1 MFLSPWN
8 ANNPKQR
15 RASRRRRLGHSC
27 DICYARKV
35 QFNVMQPSPSAIGAP
50 IRICRAPF
58 SDIVLRA
65 KGAQAQPISS
75 YKIEAARM
83 PPPRD
88 PFPSPQIKD
97 RAAETW
103 APTFARNLQS
113 AGRHLGNICTFNGVH
128 VLSTSSQE
136 WMKACTGEELHLDR
150 YHSAQVPWW
159 QHPPTDPTPQGLSSS
174 SLDLPEPAF
183 LYEELKH
190 YQSSTFGLFFPILD
204 PSLFESTVRA
214 ACYQE
219 SSAASP
225 GLSSAKACIFAF
237 LALAPTVVHGS
248 RRHRLK
254 SSFEYVCEAYRLLPE
269 VFKEPVSLDGL
280 QTLLLLCLCSQGL
293 AGDFFTI
300 DHLLST
306 VSRFI
311 YHLKANLSPRTV
323 WENPTAL
330 DYHARHLFWIAYI
343 CDKGFSLVTGL
354 APVLEDAQCNLAFA
368 VMHGEFDQPE
378 EQLHLYG
385 DPYPG
390 SYVDMYARLAFI
402 QSLIYR
408 DLYTPSALGKPD
420 ADLPRT
426 IRDLDHS
433 IEEWKDSIPFENRP
447 SLTTTAPQ
455 DSDMRSSVFHL
466 QYHHCMIMIHQASS
480 RCASWEQNQDTRG
493 TSSSLAI
500 SVAASRSFLRGFL
513 YSQLE
518 LGSQNLLFTLS
529 YFLQASINLFCKIL
543 SRPLDTGN
551 QEDLHIIGM
560 ISQLIANH
568 HRDYDPECYTEK
580 IKFAGG
586 VIGELKRLAQCAIDK
601 ANREQDQVVG
611 PQ

>member
-8 ANNPKQR
+8 ANGPKQR
-15 RASRRRRLGHSC
+15 RTSRRRRLGHSC
-27 DICYARKV
+27 DVCHARKIHCDAAKPKCNWCSH
-35 QFNVMQPSPSAIGAP
+35 QNLPCTFRRHRSASLKSTRYVRMLDCTETP
-50 IRICRAPF
+50 PF
-58 SDIVLRA
+58 SR
-65 KGAQAQPISS
+65 GW
-75 YKIEAARM
+75 
-83 PPPRD
+83 
-88 PFPSPQIKD
+88 FPQD
-97 RAAETW
+97 RAVETW

-113 AGRHLGNICTFNGVH
+113 AGRHLGNICTFSGMH

-150 YHSAQVPWW
+150 YHSAQVSWW
-159 QHPPTDPTPQGLSSS
+159 QHSPPTESTPQGLLSSG
-174 SLDLPEPAF
+174 LDLPEPAF

-214 ACYQE
+214 ACYNE
-219 SSAASP
+219 TSAASP
-225 GLSSAKACIFAF
+225 GLSSAKACVYAF

-248 RRHRLK
+248 RLHRLK
-254 SSFEYVCEAYRLLPE
+254 SSLEYACEAYRLLPE
-269 VFKEPVSLDGL
+269 ISKEPVSLDGL
-280 QTLLLLCLCSQGL
+280 QTLLLLGL

-306 VSRFI
+306 ASRFI

-323 WENPTAL
+323 WENPTSL
-330 DYHARHLFWIAYI
+330 EYHARHLFWIAYI

-354 APVLEDAQCNLAFA
+354 APVLEDAQCDLTLAA
-368 VMHGEFDQPE
+368 IPSELDRPKGR
-378 EQLHLYG
+378 LHLYG

-390 SYVDMYARLAFI
+390 SYVDMYARLALI
-402 QSLIYR
+402 QSRIYR
-408 DLYTPSALGKPD
+408 DLYTPSALRKPD
-420 ADLPRT
+420 ADLLRT
-426 IRDLDHS
+426 IRDLDHA
-433 IEEWKDSIPFENRP
+433 IEEWRESIPSGNQP
-447 SLTTTAPQ
+447 SLITSAPR
-455 DSDMRSSVFHL
+455 DSDMRYSIFHL

-500 SVAASRSFLRGFL
+500 SVAASRSFLGGFL

-543 SRPLDTGN
+543 SRPLDNGN

-560 ISQLIANH
+560 ISQLIAKH
-568 HRDYDPECYTEK
+568 HRDDDPECYTAK
-580 IKFAGG
+580 ITFAGG

-601 ANREQDQVVG
+601 ATREQDQVVG